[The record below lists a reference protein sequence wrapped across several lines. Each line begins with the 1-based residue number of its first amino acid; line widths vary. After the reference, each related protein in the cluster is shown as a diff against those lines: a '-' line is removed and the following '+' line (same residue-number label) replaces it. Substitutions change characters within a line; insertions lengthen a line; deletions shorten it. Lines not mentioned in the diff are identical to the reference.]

1 MFIFGFQASTGST
14 QSPFSPVHTLQM
26 TLDMDMLKN
35 LPYMKQLLDLIKD
48 WEEWLPTSLTG
59 RAVLVG
65 SGVGVAVY
73 LITKKRY
80 KLPPG
85 PRGWPLLGNLLEF
98 RNASIY
104 EKLTEWKAQYGPVV
118 RFNIGPMTMVAL
130 NNIDVVLEAL
140 VKRQADFAGRPQT
153 YTLLLLSDGG
163 KNIVFGDYSPTWK
176 QHRKLATKALKHYM
190 TGTRLDQGIERSLT
204 KGIELIQEME
214 GPFNPHDIVSLIV
227 FNIINNICFSVTCD
241 VHDNYFK
248 EMVHVLNSFL
258 DIGNGFLEDVIPP
271 LRLFHTQKLKTIMK
285 EVLKFTGNL
294 NEEIDKHR
302 QTVSKDSIRDF
313 CDALLLAQ
321 EEARDEEDPEV
332 MSQMTDG
339 HITQTL
345 SDIFSAGMDT
355 SRFTLLWTLLELAQ
369 HPDIQDKLH
378 TEVDRALGARHFP
391 SVSDRSSLPYTDAVL
406 HESMRFHTVVP
417 SGLPHKTLCDTKVGG
432 YDIPKGTTVF
442 INHYALHR
450 DPEQWRDPQ
459 VYNPDRFLDHD
470 GKMAAKPES
479 WLPFSAGRR
488 VCLGESVAKPE
499 LHLLLAGIMRHFKVS
514 LPPGAKVNLKPR
526 GGSVA
531 NVPQHYELNF
541 ESRL

>member
-1 MFIFGFQASTGST
+1 
-14 QSPFSPVHTLQM
+14 M
-26 TLDMDMLKN
+26 TLDMEWLQR
-35 LPYMKQLLDLIKD
+35 LPYMEQLLDLIKE
-48 WEEWLPTSLTG
+48 WEEWLPSSLAG

-65 SGVGVAVY
+65 LGVGITTY

-85 PRGWPLLGNLLEF
+85 PRGWPLFGNLLEF
-98 RNASIY
+98 RNETIY
-104 EKLTEWKAQYGPVV
+104 EKMTEWTAQYGPVV
-118 RFNIGPMTMVAL
+118 RCNMGPFTLVAL
-130 NNIDVVLEAL
+130 NSIDVVMEAL
-140 VKRQADFAGRPQT
+140 VKRQADFAGRPQI
-153 YTLLLLSDGG
+153 YSLQLLSDGG
-163 KNIVFGDYSPTWK
+163 RNIAFGDYSPTWK
-176 QHRKLATKALKHYM
+176 LHRKLATKALKHYM
-190 TGTRLDQGIERSLT
+190 TGTHLDEGIERSLT
-204 KGIELIQEME
+204 KGIELIQEMK
-214 GPFNPHDIVSLIV
+214 GPFNPHHVVSLIV

-248 EMVHVLNSFL
+248 QMLYFLNSSL

-271 LRLFHTQKLKTIMK
+271 LRLFHTQKLETVIKDSEK
-285 EVLKFTGNL
+285 LFGNV

-302 QTVSKDSIRDF
+302 QTMSKDNIRDF

-321 EEARDEEDPEV
+321 EEARDEEDLKV
-332 MSQMTDG
+332 MSQISDR

-345 SDIFSAGMDT
+345 ADIFIAGLDT
-355 SRFTLLWTLLELAQ
+355 SRYTLLWTLLDLAQ

-378 TEVDRALGARHFP
+378 TEADRALGARHFP

-406 HESMRFHTVVP
+406 HESMRLHTVVP
-417 SGLPHKTLCDTKVGG
+417 CGLPHKTLCDTKVGG
-432 YDIPKGTTVF
+432 YDIPKGTTVL
-442 INHYALHR
+442 INHYALHQ

-514 LPPGAKVNLKPR
+514 LPPGAKVNLEPR
-526 GGSVA
+526 GGSFI
-531 NVPQHYELNF
+531 NVPQDYELSF